1 MSEVRKRLPIVQFNG
16 EEAQRRDDEVIREA
30 HVAIYIN
37 EKQVLSAPCLDS
49 ERELFIHGALYT
61 QQGILPQDVRRI
73 EWKGLTVF
81 VHLEEGV
88 RPAEPVSSICQVPLK
103 PRFSA
108 QSLSAIVEEFQ
119 QLSDLFRATGAVHVA
134 ALCTRDRIVHW
145 YEDIS
150 RRTALDKVIG
160 KWLLNRAG
168 ISSGSSSRG
177 AGTPRPDSAVQDLFL
192 LTSGRISS
200 DIIMRAVRIGVPLM
214 VSVAPPSDKAV
225 EIAHK
230 HRLTLI
236 GFARPPRMNVYSHSI
251 RIS

>member
-1 MSEVRKRLPIVQFNG
+1 MSEVRKRLPIVQFNHEG
-16 EEAQRRDDEVIREA
+16 AQHRDDEVIREA

-49 ERELFIHGALYT
+49 ERELFIYGALYT

-88 RPAEPVSSICQVPLK
+88 RPAEPVSSICQVPLE

-108 QSLSAIVEEFQ
+108 QSLNAIVEEFQ

-134 ALCTRDRIVHW
+134 ALCSPDRIVHW

-160 KWLLNRAG
+160 KWLLSRQAG
-168 ISSGSSSRG
+168 MDG
-177 AGTPRPDSAVQDLFL
+177 AGGARFTQNTAQDLFL

-200 DIIMRAVRIGVPLM
+200 DIIMRAVRVGVPLM
-214 VSVAPPSDKAV
+214 VSVAPPSDRAV

-230 HRLTLI
+230 HRLTLV

-251 RIS
+251 RISCVLC